1 MVWLK
6 VGSLFDGSNNIALDC
21 ILTAL
26 NNLSFP
32 NLAGLAI
39 IERAY
44 YKDEG
49 RTQLVYKPYDAN
61 GCEDMAFEEDDVR
74 DKSTFHNPY
83 YVITRV
89 IMSAKGK
96 LPQPQTKILNNQL
109 GYFCFS

>member
-1 MVWLK
+1 LVWLK

-32 NLAGLAI
+32 NSAGLAI

-44 YKDEG
+44 YKDEVFEG

-61 GCEDMAFEEDDVR
+61 GCEDMALKR
-74 DKSTFHNPY
+74 M
-83 YVITRV
+83 
-89 IMSAKGK
+89 MSEIN
-96 LPQPQTKILNNQL
+96 LLFTT
-109 GYFCFS
+109 